1 MSPEQHGPA
10 PIQKAVFVDH
20 SGRRR
25 RLVIV
30 SSIASGVL
38 ALAMF
43 AIVIGG
49 LFSST
54 TLSVSGWPGNDGES
68 PASAASPGASEPAA
82 TPRASMS
89 RRPTP
94 TATPT
99 RTRAIP
105 TVRSRV
111 TRRATPSQQ
120 PVPDTVVDPREPSPS
135 AEPSAT
141 PSGDPRPSTEPTPD
155 PTPDQPPGLDKT
167 PPGHA
172 QGKTKGPKE

>member
-1 MSPEQHGPA
+1 M
-10 PIQKAVFVDH
+10 
-20 SGRRR
+20 
-25 RLVIV
+25 
-30 SSIASGVL
+30 
-38 ALAMF
+38 
-43 AIVIGG
+43 
-49 LFSST
+49 
-54 TLSVSGWPGNDGES
+54 
-68 PASAASPGASEPAA
+68 
-82 TPRASMS
+82 
-89 RRPTP
+89 
-94 TATPT
+94 
-99 RTRAIP
+99 
-105 TVRSRV
+105 

>member
-1 MSPEQHGPA
+1 MSPEHHGPA

-30 SSIASGVL
+30 SSIASGVV

-68 PASAASPGASEPAA
+68 PASAASPEASEPAA

-105 TVRSRV
+105 TVRPRV
-111 TRRATPSQQ
+111 TRPATPSQR
-120 PVPDTVVDPREPSPS
+120 PDTVVDPREPSAS

-141 PSGDPRPSTEPTPD
+141 PSGDPRPSTEPTPA
-155 PTPDQPPGLDKT
+155 PTPDQPPGPDKT